1 LLSDIFQID
10 RLLGQ
15 ILVVSH
21 SPNILLNDYR
31 KFLRFCKDEKGHLI
45 VKSGFDIKLDEATE
59 KQLLKNLPYIKEA
72 FFSKVVILV
81 EGDTELGALPIFS
94 ERMNI
99 DLDAFGIS
107 IIQAG
112 GAKSIPSL
120 MKLLD
125 EFGIK
130 NIGLMD
136 RDQESKYSYLIGLS
150 FTQGQDFEED
160 IYESFSLIDYIKYLE
175 QEFPNERKAN
185 FFIGKAKSIGVL
197 LDPQN
202 LIYPQLELLSPDK
215 IQELKNLSKED
226 ILKIMRNSK
235 SILDGGDLGNYV
247 TGIPQVYKDL
257 IQNAVKLS
265 KNAGS
270 IRTKPT
276 IPEA

>member
-1 LLSDIFQID
+1 MGKPEIALTISRFMVQNFFQIMI
-10 RLLGQ
+10 Q
-15 ILVVSH
+15 M
-21 SPNILLNDYR
+21 
-31 KFLRFCKDEKGHLI
+31 
-45 VKSGFDIKLDEATE
+45 T
-59 KQLLKNLPYIKEA
+59 
-72 FFSKVVILV
+72 
-81 EGDTELGALPIFS
+81 
-94 ERMNI
+94 NI
-99 DLDAFGIS
+99 DLDEFGIS

-136 RDQESKYSYLIGLS
+136 RDQESRYSDLIGLS

-160 IYESFSLIDYIKYLE
+160 IYESFSLIGYVKYLE
-175 QEFPNERKAN
+175 QEFPNERKTN
-185 FFIGKAKSIGVL
+185 FFIGKAKSIGVP

-215 IQELKNLSKED
+215 IQELKDLSKED
-226 ILKIMRNSK
+226 ILKSMRNSK

-247 TGIPQVYKDL
+247 TSIPQVYKDL
-257 IQNAVKLS
+257 IQNAVNLS

-270 IRTKPT
+270 IGTKPT